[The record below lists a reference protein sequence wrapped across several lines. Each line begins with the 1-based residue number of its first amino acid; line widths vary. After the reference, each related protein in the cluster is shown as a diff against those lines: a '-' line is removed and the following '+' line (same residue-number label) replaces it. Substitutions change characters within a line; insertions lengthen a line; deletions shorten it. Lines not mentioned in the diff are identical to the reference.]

1 VGLIVV
7 LPCPNRAWAGG
18 DVVSELPR
26 RPDLD
31 QLRRQAR
38 ELLRAATAG
47 DQRALARLRVYSE
60 RVTLSAAQLAV
71 ARERGFSS
79 WAGLKAETE
88 SRRAVAAEPSAA
100 GACWSLGGA
109 GAIMTVA
116 GELSPSVLRAGPDQA
131 VLEASLVPSAG
142 TLTDRG
148 QVPVFADVI
157 VTDDRGMR
165 YSIETAA
172 MAGPSGVPGVT
183 RAVSLSLRLQP
194 VPARGCRWLDLRSH
208 DGPVCRLLPS
218 ARTAVRFGPVAPA
231 AGTAAERELR
241 RLALSVIQLEF
252 DGADAAARS
261 RRCSTVRAMVA
272 EMRQS
277 GGLDPASELP
287 GLVAELC
294 DVLTGSSSPARLPAG
309 WSAMLDAAQRADGP
323 RYSLD
328 IPADL
333 PPIDG
338 TAVQLGTL
346 VSEPGSWLVYFLAR
360 PGWWTY
366 SQDRGRK
373 WAALSVQAEDDRGG
387 MYLHSFGGS
396 NGRLGYEEL
405 ALRFQPRLDP
415 LARALTLTFT
425 GASQQDAV
433 ELELK
438 PATTIAAG

>member
-1 VGLIVV
+1 M
-7 LPCPNRAWAGG
+7 
-18 DVVSELPR
+18 SELPR

-47 DQRALARLRVYSE
+47 DQQALARLHAHSE

-71 ARERGFSS
+71 AREHGFQS
-79 WAGLKAETE
+79 WAGLRAGAER
-88 SRRAVAAEPSAA
+88 RRAVAAEPGAA
-100 GACWSLGGA
+100 GTSWSPGGTA
-109 GAIMTVA
+109 AIMTAA
-116 GELSPSVLRAGPDQA
+116 GELSPMVLHAGPDGA

-142 TLTDRG
+142 TPAGRG
-148 QVPVFADVI
+148 QVPAFAGVM

-165 YSIETAA
+165 YSIETTA
-172 MAGPSGVPGVT
+172 MAGPPGVPGVT

-194 VPARGCRWLDLRSH
+194 VPARGWRRLDLRSQ

-218 ARTAVRFGPVAPA
+218 ARTAVQAGPVAPA

-241 RLALSVIQLEF
+241 QLALWVIQPELG
-252 DGADAAARS
+252 GAAAAARS
-261 RRCSTVRAMVA
+261 GRCSTVRAKIA
-272 EMRQS
+272 QMRQS

-287 GLVAELC
+287 SLAAELC
-294 DVLTGSSSPARLPAG
+294 DVLTGSGSPGRLPAG
-309 WSAMLDAAQRADGP
+309 WPAMLDAAQQADGP

-328 IPADL
+328 IPAAL
-333 PPIDG
+333 PPLDG

-346 VSEPGSWLVYFLAR
+346 VSEPRWWLVYLLAR
-360 PGWWTY
+360 PGWWIY
-366 SQDRGRK
+366 SQDRDRK
-373 WAALSVQAEDDRGG
+373 RAALSVQAEDDRGG
-387 MYLHSFGGS
+387 RYLHSFGGS
-396 NGRLGYEEL
+396 SGRPGCEEL

-425 GASQQDAV
+425 GASEQHAV

-438 PATTIAAG
+438 PAATSAAG

>member
-1 VGLIVV
+1 M
-7 LPCPNRAWAGG
+7 
-18 DVVSELPR
+18 SELPR

-47 DQRALARLRVYSE
+47 DQQALARLHAHSE

-71 ARERGFSS
+71 AREHGFQS
-79 WAGLKAETE
+79 WAGLRAEAE
-88 SRRAVAAEPSAA
+88 RRRAVAAEP
-100 GACWSLGGA
+100 GGA
-109 GAIMTVA
+109 GTSWSPGGTGAIMTAA
-116 GELSPSVLRAGPDQA
+116 GELSPMVLHAGPDGA
-131 VLEASLVPSAG
+131 VLEALLVPSAG
-142 TLTDRG
+142 TLAGRG
-148 QVPVFADVI
+148 QVPAFADVM

-172 MAGPSGVPGVT
+172 MAGPLGVPGVT

-194 VPARGCRWLDLRSH
+194 VPARGCRWLDLRSR

-218 ARTAVRFGPVAPA
+218 ARTAVQVGPVAPA

-241 RLALSVIQLEF
+241 QLALWVIQLEL
-252 DGADAAARS
+252 DGAGTAARS
-261 RRCSTVRAMVA
+261 GRCSTVRARIA
-272 EMRQS
+272 QMRQS

-294 DVLTGSSSPARLPAG
+294 DVPTGSASPGRLPAG
-309 WSAMLDAAQRADGP
+309 WPAMPDAAQRADGP

-328 IPADL
+328 IPAAL
-333 PPIDG
+333 PPLDG

-346 VSEPGSWLVYFLAR
+346 VSEPRSWLVYFLAR
-360 PGWWTY
+360 PGWWIY
-366 SQDRGRK
+366 SQDRDRK

-396 NGRLGYEEL
+396 SGRPGCEEL

-425 GASQQDAV
+425 GASEQHAV

-438 PATTIAAG
+438 PAATSAAG